1 MSLIAELNSATLKYY
16 SPVVV
21 DQIFKYSPLLYRIFK
36 IAKEGNWGMAQT
48 TSGGRKIAEPLEYQE
63 AAQASNSHGSYDSSD
78 TWAADDQ
85 DVLTLAEYS
94 WKQYHSTIKIPNLTV
109 SENAGKARIFDIA
122 AIKLKNAAKTLRK
135 DLATD
140 LFGDNTGESG
150 KNILGLQALVAA
162 TGTVGG
168 IDKSSYSWWQGKVN
182 TTGGI
187 LDWSILNDLY
197 VGTKRYG
204 DGVPLSIIVCS
215 DGVMQKYE
223 DTYSKVVS
231 ATNSGVRLTLGS
243 KVLDGGFRAFSFK
256 GIPIVSDP
264 FCGSGLLFGLTEQF
278 LHARIL
284 KQFGTQG
291 WKSIEDQGKD
301 YLQATYKGY
310 LAFTSSCARK
320 QSMASG
326 LTEA

>member
-1 MSLIAELNSATLKYY
+1 MSLITELNAATHKYY

-21 DQIFKYSPLLYRIFK
+21 DQIFQFSPLLHRIFK
-36 IAKEGNWGMAQT
+36 IAKEGSFGMAAT
-48 TSGGRKIAEPLEYQE
+48 VAGGRKIAEPLEYQE
-63 AAQASNSHGSYDSSD
+63 AAQASGSHGSYSTSD
-78 TWAADDQ
+78 TWVADDE
-85 DVLTLAEYS
+85 DTLTLAEYS
-94 WKQYHSTIKIPNLTV
+94 WKMYHTTIKIPNLTV
-109 SENAGKARIFDIA
+109 SENASKARIFDIA

-140 LFGDNTGESG
+140 MYADETGESG
-150 KNILGLQALVAA
+150 SSIMGLQALVKA

-168 IDKSSYSWWQGKVN
+168 IDKSSNSWWQGVTN
-182 TTGGI
+182 TDGGV
-187 LDWSILNDLY
+187 LTFAHLNDLY
-197 VGTKRYG
+197 VRTKQYG
-204 DGVPLSIIVCS
+204 DGVPLSIFVCS
-215 DGVMQKYE
+215 DGVLQKYE
-223 DTYSKVVS
+223 ETYSKVIS
-231 ATNSGVRLTLGS
+231 ASNSGVRMNLGE
-243 KVLDGGFRAFSFK
+243 KILDGGFRAFAFK

-264 FCGSGLLFGLTEQF
+264 FCPDNSLFGLTEQF

-284 KQFGTQG
+284 KQFGTLG